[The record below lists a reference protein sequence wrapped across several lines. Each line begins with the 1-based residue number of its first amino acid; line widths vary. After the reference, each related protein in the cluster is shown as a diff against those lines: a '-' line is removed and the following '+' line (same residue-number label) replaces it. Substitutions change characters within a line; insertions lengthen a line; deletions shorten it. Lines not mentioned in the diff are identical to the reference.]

1 MKFQVILTDLQTDG
15 SVPIDCDITVDHREE
30 SEFLKLTLDD
40 ISTEIEIS
48 LYDIGLV
55 LGNEEHG

>member
-1 MKFQVILTDLQTDG
+1 M
-15 SVPIDCDITVDHREE
+15 PIDCDITVDHREE

-40 ISTEIEIS
+40 ISTEITVS